1 MNKEIERKFLVKYWP
16 DNLTFTKRIAIRQ
29 GYLSID
35 DHNEVRIREAGH
47 VYMLTV
53 KSLAMQE
60 RDEMDI
66 TIDRTR
72 FQQLWPLTADRRIRK
87 WRSVAR
93 LDDHTIELD
102 QFLDQHDGLLIAE
115 VEFPNLTVAEA
126 FVPYD
131 WMGQEVTL
139 DAAYKNRNLAIAME
153 KPMVG

>member
-16 DNLTFTKRIAIRQ
+16 DNLSFTKRIPIRQ
-29 GYLSID
+29 GYLAID
-35 DHNEVRIREAGH
+35 DHSEVRIREAGH

-60 RDEMDI
+60 RDEVDI

-72 FQQLWPLTADRRIRK
+72 FQQLWALTADRRVRK

-93 LDDHTIELD
+93 LHDHVIELD

-115 VEFPNLTVAEA
+115 VEFPTLAALEA
-126 FVPYD
+126 FEPYE
-131 WMGQEVTL
+131 WMGQEVTM
-139 DAAYKNRNLAIAME
+139 DAAYKNRNLAIAIE